1 MEESYSSEQVS
12 VNLTDIH
19 WYMNTVDIAE
29 SQMAVPDKTQIFLIG
44 AVGDKVRKEIDVVC
58 FF

>member
-1 MEESYSSEQVS
+1 MESSHLSEQVS
-12 VNLTDIH
+12 VNLTDIR
-19 WYMNTVDIAE
+19 WYMNAVDIAE

-44 AVGDKVRKEIDVVC
+44 AVGDKVRKEIDGVC